1 MASITERL
9 AAAIA
14 SVPFVQLPEGWEGG
28 PINIPGLTGG
38 LPLDEPWD
46 TVASASAP
54 DLAGD
59 EVRFAVTGDGRTLA
73 GGDVAAEALE
83 PLARAVAARLEAPF
97 WAIAVPEEDG
107 KWTAAGTR
115 AEVLELPDAAGDEI
129 EASRVGG
136 ETSVR
141 VDDEDADVV
150 PAEITA
156 LLDRQ
161 DGDVAIVAHR
171 FAGAVWVA
179 EVYPL

>member
-14 SVPFVQLPEGWEGG
+14 GVPFVQLPEGWEGG

-46 TVASASAP
+46 TVASAPAP
-54 DLAGD
+54 ELA
-59 EVRFAVTGDGRTLA
+59 
-73 GGDVAAEALE
+73 
-83 PLARAVAARLEAPF
+83 
-97 WAIAVPEEDG
+97 G

-115 AEVLELPDAAGDEI
+115 AEVLELPDAAGEEI

-141 VDDEDADVV
+141 VDDEEAEV
-150 PAEITA
+150 PVAIAA
-156 LLDRQ
+156 LLDRR

-171 FAGAVWVA
+171 FADTVWVA